1 VNAHFKPFAAIG
13 YEYNKVRANTG
24 NATFGN
30 SVQFSIPQF
39 GDFFHDMV
47 AHVVLDT
54 VSASAGVCPA
64 YPADIGTTPFAA
76 GDSYSF
82 VAATSYTR
90 YTYKYETLNGV
101 AVATPGTTPAT
112 NFVRYCEFPGQRL
125 FKKVKFEVNG
135 NPLDEYTA
143 EAYMYYQKFR
153 VAPGKQ
159 TGWARLVGQEIPLSA
174 VGDLASVAGVSA
186 FPAAATGLTQFV
198 GGAAAPAAPTNASN
212 TARKMFQVLDGPQT
226 AKATQPELDLWVPL
240 LFWFNVDSRLSI
252 ASVSIPYGQRFI
264 TIDLEAQNN
273 LVYTA
278 PGNLFL
284 KLTTQVFVGPDSP
297 ASAVTP
303 TQYSKTETRT
313 PVLATGSTVSSS
325 QSIKTMELYINN
337 IFVNPEIKC

>member
-1 VNAHFKPFAAIG
+1 
-13 YEYNKVRANTG
+13 
-24 NATFGN
+24 
-30 SVQFSIPQF
+30 
-39 GDFFHDMV
+39 
-47 AHVVLDT
+47 VVLDT
-54 VSASAGVCPA
+54 VSASAGVVPA
-64 YPADIGTTPFAA
+64 FPADIGATNLAA
-76 GDSYSF
+76 GSSF
-82 VAATSYTR
+82 TTLAAGAGTYVQ
-90 YTYKYETLNGV
+90 YTYKYETLAG
-101 AVATPGTTPAT
+101 AVQAPGAAAT

-159 TGWARLVGQEIPLSA
+159 TGWARLVGQEIPLNA
-174 VGDLASVAGVSA
+174 VGDLSSVSGASA
-186 FPAAATGLTQFV
+186 FPATSSNLVQNV
-198 GGAAAPAAPTNASN
+198 GGAAAPGAPTNASDS
-212 TARKMFQVLDGPQT
+212 ARKMFQVLDGPQT
-226 AKATQPELDLWVPL
+226 PKATQPELDLWVPL

-284 KLTTQVFVGPDSP
+284 KLTTETFTGPVLAGTP
-297 ASAVTP
+297 VAVTAY
-303 TQYSKTETRT
+303 TKTETRV
-313 PVLATGSTVSSS
+313 PVLASGSTVSSS